1 MDLSL
6 PCQTQRLF
14 TFENGTK
21 FVIINLMEDDTVQ
34 PYTAKYISDEENSE
48 NIVIKINLKFQK

>member
-1 MDLSL
+1 
-6 PCQTQRLF
+6 
-14 TFENGTK
+14 
-21 FVIINLMEDDTVQ
+21 MEDDTVQ